1 MKVLIVEDEALLA
14 LELEYEV
21 EAAGHEVVAQAASLQ
36 AAVDAVENSGAN
48 FAFVDIQLLDGATGI
63 EVGRHLFAKGIP
75 YVFVSGNL
83 KRIPEDF
90 AGAIGAIEKPY
101 TVNGM
106 QNALRF
112 LGDYVSGNEA
122 AIPPP
127 SLSMANAARHS
138 SSRAGGEHGQ
148 TAQ

>member
-36 AAVDAVENSGAN
+36 AAIDAVADSGAD
-48 FAFVDIQLLDGATGI
+48 FAFVDIQLLDGPTGI
-63 EVGRHLFAKGIP
+63 EVGRHLFAKDIP

-90 AGAIGAIEKPY
+90 AGAIGAIEKPS
-101 TVNGM
+101 TVNGI
-106 QNALRF
+106 QNAALP
-112 LGDYVSGNEA
+112 G
-122 AIPPP
+122 
-127 SLSMANAARHS
+127 
-138 SSRAGGEHGQ
+138 
-148 TAQ
+148 